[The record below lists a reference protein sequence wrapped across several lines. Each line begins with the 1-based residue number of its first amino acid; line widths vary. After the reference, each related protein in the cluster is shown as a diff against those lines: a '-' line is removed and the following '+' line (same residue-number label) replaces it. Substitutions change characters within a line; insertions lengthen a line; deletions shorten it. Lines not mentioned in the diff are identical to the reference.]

1 MKKET
6 TVARRNE
13 EISDIIDRMPTRFGK
28 HIAIAVVL
36 FALII
41 TGLGWIIQYPDVVTG
56 QVTINSDASPVTLV
70 AGSSGK
76 IHLNGIRPR
85 DAVREGDYLA
95 VLQNAAN
102 TADVRRVARLLGG
115 FNPNAPV
122 SEWADTLPEKLSLG
136 ELNLKYFTFL
146 SAVKTLRD
154 YQKDNTY
161 EQQIKSLEEYIHW
174 QRLLLEQTAADTA
187 TTLAKLNML
196 DKWLKRQNRLYGK
209 DMIPEKEYDDMR
221 TSRLNAYAED
231 RQLHRSLT
239 SLHAQIAEAEGS
251 LNLLRTQKAENER
264 NMHLDLLSA
273 YSDLL
278 DNIKTWEEKYVFK
291 APMDGQVEFLQF
303 LGENQYLQAGE
314 EVFSV
319 VPSRNAIFGQM
330 LLPAAGAGKV
340 KTDSPVIIKLDNY
353 PYLEYGT
360 IDGRVSSISLVTKNE
375 EMAGSHVATYLITI
389 ELPQGLTTNYGQTLD
404 FKHEIQGTA
413 EIVAN
418 DRRLIE
424 RLFDNLKYRTH

>member
-146 SAVKTLRD
+146 SAVKTLSD

>member
-13 EISDIIDRMPTRFGK
+13 EISDIIERMPTRFGK

-56 QVTINSDASPVTLV
+56 QVTINSDTSPVTLI

-146 SAVKTLRD
+146 SAVKTLSD

>member
-95 VLQNAAN
+95 ILQNAAN

-146 SAVKTLRD
+146 SAVKTLSD

-231 RQLHRSLT
+231 RQLHRSLS

-251 LNLLRTQKAENER
+251 LNLLKTQKAENER

-340 KTDSPVIIKLDNY
+340 KNDSPVIIKLDNY

>member
-1 MKKET
+1 MKRTYILILALCVLAGAKAQKFYNLRYCLELGLQNNYDLRI
-6 TVARRNE
+6 AHNNE
-13 EISDIIDRMPTRFGK
+13 EISDIIERMPTRFGK

-56 QVTINSDASPVTLV
+56 QVTINSDTSPVTLI

-291 APMDGQVEFLQF
+291 AQRLLSPTVNSNWHKIC
-303 LGENQYLQAGE
+303 LGNKPALNLLLFTLIFPVSPQYPHECRPTVPQSPGE
-314 EVFSV
+314 QTPL
-319 VPSRNAIFGQM
+319 PS
-330 LLPAAGAGKV
+330 
-340 KTDSPVIIKLDNY
+340 
-353 PYLEYGT
+353 
-360 IDGRVSSISLVTKNE
+360 
-375 EMAGSHVATYLITI
+375 
-389 ELPQGLTTNYGQTLD
+389 
-404 FKHEIQGTA
+404 
-413 EIVAN
+413 
-418 DRRLIE
+418 
-424 RLFDNLKYRTH
+424 

>member
-95 VLQNAAN
+95 ILQNAAN

-146 SAVKTLRD
+146 SAVKTLSD

-209 DMIPEKEYDDMR
+209 DMIPEKEYDDMH

-303 LGENQYLQAGE
+303 FGENQYLQAGE

>member
-95 VLQNAAN
+95 ILQNAAN

-146 SAVKTLRD
+146 SAVKTLSD

-303 LGENQYLQAGE
+303 FGENQYLQAGE

>member
-13 EISDIIDRMPTRFGK
+13 EISDIIERMPTRFGK